1 MAGVNTMSFEDAA
14 AILNNIRKQVTGET
28 SAIAP
33 LNVADF
39 VSVATTTLQAG
50 YDPVLNAITQM
61 VSRTIF
67 SIRPYNRKFAGI
79 KMDQEQWGAIVR
91 KLSIADKDFDNDVRF
106 DLVDGQSVDMY
117 KVNKPNVLQT
127 NFYGQ
132 NVFEKNYTIFKDQL
146 DNAFSGPSEFGRF
159 MSMVVQNISDM
170 IEQAHENIARMTI
183 GNFVGGKI
191 YAEENIT
198 GVSGG
203 VIHLLQEYNAATGQS
218 LTKQQ
223 LHAPANFPNFVKWMY
238 ARVATISSL
247 MSERSIKYQINVTGK
262 AISRHTPKELQK
274 IYLYAP
280 LLKEMEAR
288 VLADTYH
295 DSFLNYGDVE
305 AVNYWQNIDHPTDL
319 DVAPSVLQPDGTIL
333 SEDSMSYTDIV
344 GVMFDRDALGYTTV
358 NEWSATTPLN
368 AKGGYWN
375 TFHHFTER
383 WYNDFT
389 EKGVVLV
396 LD

>member
-1 MAGVNTMSFEDAA
+1 MSFEDAA
-14 AILNNIRKQVTGET
+14 AILNNVRKQVTGET
-28 SAIAP
+28 AQAP
-33 LNVADF
+33 LTVDQF

-67 SIRPYNRKFAGI
+67 SIRPYNRKFGGI
-79 KMDQEQWGAIVR
+79 KVDQEQWGAIVR
-91 KLSIADKDFDNDVRF
+91 KLSLADKDFDNDVRF

-170 IEQAHENIARMTI
+170 IEQAHESIARMTI
-183 GNFVGGKI
+183 GNFIGGKKAANNGI
-191 YAEENIT
+191 
-198 GVSGG
+198 
-203 VIHLLQEYNAATGQS
+203 IHLITEYNDETDASVTS
-218 LTKQQ
+218 ETVY
-223 LHAPANFPNFVKWMY
+223 APDNFPNFIKWMY
-238 ARVATISSL
+238 AKVATISSL
-247 MSERSIKYQINVTGK
+247 MTERSQKYQINVTGK
-262 AISRHTPKELQK
+262 AINRHTPKELQK

-288 VLADTYH
+288 VLADTYN
-295 DSFLNYGDVE
+295 DNFLKYADVE
-305 AVNYWQNIDHPTDL
+305 DVNYWQSIDSPMAINVT
-319 DVAPSVLQPDGTIL
+319 PSYMKPDGTI
-333 SEDSMSYTDIV
+333 ETAEAQNITNIV
-344 GVMFDRDALGYTTV
+344 GVLFDRDALGYTTV

-383 WYNDFT
+383 WWNDFT
-389 EKGVVLV
+389 EKGVVLL